1 MRFGYCNEALAR
13 QPAYKLKGRPHTNSK
28 ADRIQTQRQTA
39 YKLKGRPHTNSKAD
53 RIQTF
58 TPPTYSVG
66 RSTGDGYRKMACFII
81 PRRGRPGAK

>member
-39 YKLKGRPHTNSKAD
+39 YKLKGRPHTNFYASNLFC
-53 RIQTF
+53 R
-58 TPPTYSVG
+58 SVN
-66 RSTGDGYRKMACFII
+66 
-81 PRRGRPGAK
+81 RGRLPQDGMLYYPATWQAGGKINPRV